1 MHKKTLKQSRRS
13 LFATESATKQN
24 HRDGCFCTL
33 ISPSARHISKLY
45 TAAALA
51 PVANKLFN
59 LSGTK
64 SFPWAVKSS
73 LVVPVHKFTDHISP
87 SITTD
92 QNTLQYRERYM
103 HGIPK

>member
-1 MHKKTLKQSRRS
+1 MQLKVPQSRI
-13 LFATESATKQN
+13 T
-24 HRDGCFCTL
+24 DGCFCTL

-51 PVANKLFN
+51 PVANKMFN

-92 QNTLQYRERYM
+92 QNTLQYRERYNVM